1 MAKFDTT
8 KEFRE
13 KATQEDYEAL
23 KSAYTGTKSTEWEKH
38 SDTYGFSRSS
48 AINLLKEKAMI
59 QHSVGTK
66 KKGKQNVEMP
76 VRKEK
81 LAVKQRTVYMA
92 DDTWEMLQLLYAKFD
107 YLNKA
112 NVLDGVLHEAFEK
125 YL

>member
-8 KEFRE
+8 KDFRE

-59 QHSVGTK
+59 QHSVDK
-66 KKGKQNVEMP
+66 KKKTKQSVDLY

-81 LAVKQRTVYMA
+81 LNVKQRTVYMA